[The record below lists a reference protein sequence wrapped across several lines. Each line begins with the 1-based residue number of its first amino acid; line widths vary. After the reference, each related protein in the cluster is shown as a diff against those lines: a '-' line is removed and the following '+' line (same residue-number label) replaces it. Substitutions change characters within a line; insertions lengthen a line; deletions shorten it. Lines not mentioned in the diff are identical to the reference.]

1 MKFTMIRRIAALG
14 LILVLAAGIPI
25 QASSASTEKV
35 TEDAASTKSLQ
46 EAQDEKAQLE
56 KALKEAQSTI
66 EDLRDSKGDIESKV
80 TELNQQ
86 LIDISARI
94 TDLENQLTAK
104 SEDIQETKD
113 ELAGAKERE
122 AQQYADMKV
131 RIQFMYENGQTS
143 YLEALLSSRNISEFL
158 NSADYIAQIQSY
170 DRQKLTE
177 YQDTVESIVNLEAQ
191 LEQEYTDLEALK
203 STVESNKATV
213 AAMMRQKESELAD
226 ISGDIEDAQSDAD
239 YYAAEIQAQEE
250 LIAAIKRAEAEKA
263 AAGVEEHP
271 YTGGAFRWP
280 CPSSTRVT
288 SDYGT
293 RVSPMSGASSNH
305 KGIDIGASA
314 GADIIAAADGTVTA
328 ASYSSAAGNY
338 VMIDHGGGLYTVYM
352 HASSLLVSPGQ
363 TVSAGDVIA
372 KVGSTGIS
380 TGSHLHFRRLFKW
393 KLRQPVELPGRLMEK
408 VHVGIDRNSLS
419 LDREFLHILLRIAY
433 RNEGNYGRTKRK
445 YAKRHD
451 RK

>member
-1 MKFTMIRRIAALG
+1 MKFTMIRRITALG

-177 YQDTVESIVNLEAQ
+177 YQDTVESIVYLEAQ
-191 LEQEYTDLEALK
+191 LEQAYTDLEALK

-380 TGSHLHFRRLFKW
+380 TGSHLHFG
-393 KLRQPVELPGRLMEK
+393 V
-408 VHVGIDRNSLS
+408 SLNGS
-419 LDREFLHILLRIAY
+419 YVSPWSYL
-433 RNEGNYGRTKRK
+433 GG
-445 YAKRHD
+445 
-451 RK
+451 

>member
-1 MKFTMIRRIAALG
+1 MKFTMIRRITALG

-35 TEDAASTKSLQ
+35 TEDAAPTKSLQ

-170 DRQKLTE
+170 DRQKLTK

-380 TGSHLHFRRLFKW
+380 TGSHLHFG
-393 KLRQPVELPGRLMEK
+393 V
-408 VHVGIDRNSLS
+408 SLNGS
-419 LDREFLHILLRIAY
+419 YVSPWSYL
-433 RNEGNYGRTKRK
+433 GG
-445 YAKRHD
+445 
-451 RK
+451 

>member
-1 MKFTMIRRIAALG
+1 MKFTMIRRITALG

-25 QASSASTEKV
+25 QASSASAEKV
-35 TEDAASTKSLQ
+35 TEDDASTKSLQ

-56 KALKEAQSTI
+56 KALKEAQGTI
-66 EDLRDSKGDIESKV
+66 EDLKDSKGDIESKV

-380 TGSHLHFRRLFKW
+380 TGSHLHFG
-393 KLRQPVELPGRLMEK
+393 V
-408 VHVGIDRNSLS
+408 SLNGS
-419 LDREFLHILLRIAY
+419 YVSPWSYL
-433 RNEGNYGRTKRK
+433 GG
-445 YAKRHD
+445 
-451 RK
+451 

>member
-1 MKFTMIRRIAALG
+1 MIRRIAALG

-56 KALKEAQSTI
+56 KALKEAQGTI
-66 EDLRDSKGDIESKV
+66 EDLKDSKGDIESKV

-250 LIAAIKRAEAEKA
+250 LIAAIKRVEAEKA

-380 TGSHLHFRRLFKW
+380 TGSHLHFG
-393 KLRQPVELPGRLMEK
+393 V
-408 VHVGIDRNSLS
+408 SLNGS
-419 LDREFLHILLRIAY
+419 YVSPWSYL
-433 RNEGNYGRTKRK
+433 GG
-445 YAKRHD
+445 
-451 RK
+451 

>member
-1 MKFTMIRRIAALG
+1 MKFTMIRRITALG

-177 YQDTVESIVNLEAQ
+177 YQDTVESIVNLEVQ

-380 TGSHLHFRRLFKW
+380 TGSHLHFG
-393 KLRQPVELPGRLMEK
+393 V
-408 VHVGIDRNSLS
+408 SLNGS
-419 LDREFLHILLRIAY
+419 YVSPWSYL
-433 RNEGNYGRTKRK
+433 GG
-445 YAKRHD
+445 
-451 RK
+451 

>member
-1 MKFTMIRRIAALG
+1 MKFTMIRRITALV
-14 LILVLAAGIPI
+14 LILVLAAGISI

-56 KALKEAQSTI
+56 KAIKEAQSTI

-380 TGSHLHFRRLFKW
+380 TGSHLHFG
-393 KLRQPVELPGRLMEK
+393 V
-408 VHVGIDRNSLS
+408 SLNGS
-419 LDREFLHILLRIAY
+419 YVSPWSYL
-433 RNEGNYGRTKRK
+433 GG
-445 YAKRHD
+445 
-451 RK
+451 

>member
-1 MKFTMIRRIAALG
+1 MKFTMIRRITALG
-14 LILVLAAGIPI
+14 LVLVLAAGIPI

-66 EDLRDSKGDIESKV
+66 EDLKDSKGDIESKV

-158 NSADYIAQIQSY
+158 NSADYIAQIQNY

-380 TGSHLHFRRLFKW
+380 TGSHLHFG
-393 KLRQPVELPGRLMEK
+393 V
-408 VHVGIDRNSLS
+408 SLNGS
-419 LDREFLHILLRIAY
+419 YVSPWSYL
-433 RNEGNYGRTKRK
+433 GG
-445 YAKRHD
+445 
-451 RK
+451 

>member
-66 EDLRDSKGDIESKV
+66 EDLKDSKGDIESKV

-203 STVESNKATV
+203 STVESTKATV
-213 AAMMRQKESELAD
+213 AALMRQKESELAD

-380 TGSHLHFRRLFKW
+380 TGSHLHFG
-393 KLRQPVELPGRLMEK
+393 V
-408 VHVGIDRNSLS
+408 SLNGS
-419 LDREFLHILLRIAY
+419 YVSPWSYL
-433 RNEGNYGRTKRK
+433 GG
-445 YAKRHD
+445 
-451 RK
+451 

>member
-1 MKFTMIRRIAALG
+1 MKFTMIRRITALG

-56 KALKEAQSTI
+56 KALKEAQGTI
-66 EDLRDSKGDIESKV
+66 EDLKDSKGDIESKV

-380 TGSHLHFRRLFKW
+380 TGCHLHFG
-393 KLRQPVELPGRLMEK
+393 V
-408 VHVGIDRNSLS
+408 SLNGS
-419 LDREFLHILLRIAY
+419 YVSPWSYL
-433 RNEGNYGRTKRK
+433 GG
-445 YAKRHD
+445 
-451 RK
+451 

>member
-1 MKFTMIRRIAALG
+1 MKFTMIRRITALG

-271 YTGGAFRWP
+271 YTGGAFRCP

-288 SDYGT
+288 SNYGT

-380 TGSHLHFRRLFKW
+380 TGSHLHFG
-393 KLRQPVELPGRLMEK
+393 V
-408 VHVGIDRNSLS
+408 SLNGS
-419 LDREFLHILLRIAY
+419 YVSPWSYL
-433 RNEGNYGRTKRK
+433 GG
-445 YAKRHD
+445 
-451 RK
+451 

>member
-1 MKFTMIRRIAALG
+1 MKFTMIRRITALG

-25 QASSASTEKV
+25 QASSAASEKATEN
-35 TEDAASTKSLQ
+35 AASTKSLQ

-66 EDLRDSKGDIESKV
+66 EDLKDSKGDIESKV

-86 LIDISARI
+86 LMDISARI

-305 KGIDIGASA
+305 KGIDIGASS

-380 TGSHLHFRRLFKW
+380 TGSHLHFG
-393 KLRQPVELPGRLMEK
+393 V
-408 VHVGIDRNSLS
+408 SLNGS
-419 LDREFLHILLRIAY
+419 YVSPWSYL
-433 RNEGNYGRTKRK
+433 GG
-445 YAKRHD
+445 
-451 RK
+451 

>member
-1 MKFTMIRRIAALG
+1 MKFTMIRRITALG
-14 LILVLAAGIPI
+14 LMLVLAAGIPI

-66 EDLRDSKGDIESKV
+66 EDLKDSKGDIESKV

-271 YTGGAFRWP
+271 YAGGAFRWP

-380 TGSHLHFRRLFKW
+380 TGSHLHFG
-393 KLRQPVELPGRLMEK
+393 V
-408 VHVGIDRNSLS
+408 SLNGS
-419 LDREFLHILLRIAY
+419 YVSPWSYL
-433 RNEGNYGRTKRK
+433 GG
-445 YAKRHD
+445 
-451 RK
+451 

>member
-1 MKFTMIRRIAALG
+1 MKFTMIRRITALG

-56 KALKEAQSTI
+56 KALKEAQGTI
-66 EDLRDSKGDIESKV
+66 EDLKDSKGDIESKV

-226 ISGDIEDAQSDAD
+226 ITGDIEDAQSDAD

-380 TGSHLHFRRLFKW
+380 TGSHLHFG
-393 KLRQPVELPGRLMEK
+393 V
-408 VHVGIDRNSLS
+408 SLNGS
-419 LDREFLHILLRIAY
+419 YVSPWSYL
-433 RNEGNYGRTKRK
+433 GG
-445 YAKRHD
+445 
-451 RK
+451 

>member
-1 MKFTMIRRIAALG
+1 MIRRITALG

-35 TEDAASTKSLQ
+35 TEDAAPTKSLQ

-305 KGIDIGASA
+305 KGIDIGASS

-380 TGSHLHFRRLFKW
+380 TGSHLHFG
-393 KLRQPVELPGRLMEK
+393 V
-408 VHVGIDRNSLS
+408 SLNGS
-419 LDREFLHILLRIAY
+419 YVSPWSYL
-433 RNEGNYGRTKRK
+433 GG
-445 YAKRHD
+445 
-451 RK
+451 

>member
-1 MKFTMIRRIAALG
+1 MKFTMIRRITALG

-288 SDYGT
+288 SNYGT

-363 TVSAGDVIA
+363 TVSAGDVIE

-380 TGSHLHFRRLFKW
+380 TGSHLHFG
-393 KLRQPVELPGRLMEK
+393 V
-408 VHVGIDRNSLS
+408 SLNGS
-419 LDREFLHILLRIAY
+419 YVSPWSYL
-433 RNEGNYGRTKRK
+433 GG
-445 YAKRHD
+445 
-451 RK
+451 

>member
-1 MKFTMIRRIAALG
+1 MKFTMIRRITALG

-56 KALKEAQSTI
+56 KALKEAQGTI
-66 EDLRDSKGDIESKV
+66 EDLKDSKGDIESKV

-104 SEDIQETKD
+104 SEDIQETKA

-380 TGSHLHFRRLFKW
+380 TGSHLHFG
-393 KLRQPVELPGRLMEK
+393 V
-408 VHVGIDRNSLS
+408 SLNGS
-419 LDREFLHILLRIAY
+419 YVSPWSYL
-433 RNEGNYGRTKRK
+433 GG
-445 YAKRHD
+445 
-451 RK
+451 

>member
-1 MKFTMIRRIAALG
+1 MKFTMIRRITALG

-25 QASSASTEKV
+25 QASSAATEKV
-35 TEDAASTKSLQ
+35 TEDDASTKSLQ

-56 KALKEAQSTI
+56 KALKEAQGTI
-66 EDLRDSKGDIESKV
+66 EDLKDSKGDIESKV

-380 TGSHLHFRRLFKW
+380 TGSHLHFG
-393 KLRQPVELPGRLMEK
+393 V
-408 VHVGIDRNSLS
+408 SLNGS
-419 LDREFLHILLRIAY
+419 YVSPWSYL
-433 RNEGNYGRTKRK
+433 GG
-445 YAKRHD
+445 
-451 RK
+451 

>member
-1 MKFTMIRRIAALG
+1 MKFTMIRRITALG
-14 LILVLAAGIPI
+14 LILVLAACIPI

-35 TEDAASTKSLQ
+35 TEDDASTKSLQ

-56 KALKEAQSTI
+56 KALKEAQGTI
-66 EDLRDSKGDIESKV
+66 EDLKDSKGDIESKV

-380 TGSHLHFRRLFKW
+380 TGSHLHFG
-393 KLRQPVELPGRLMEK
+393 V
-408 VHVGIDRNSLS
+408 SLNGS
-419 LDREFLHILLRIAY
+419 YVSPWSYL
-433 RNEGNYGRTKRK
+433 GG
-445 YAKRHD
+445 
-451 RK
+451 

>member
-1 MKFTMIRRIAALG
+1 MIRRITALG

-35 TEDAASTKSLQ
+35 TEDDASTKSLQ

-56 KALKEAQSTI
+56 KALKEAQGTI
-66 EDLRDSKGDIESKV
+66 EDLKDSKGDIESKV

-226 ISGDIEDAQSDAD
+226 ISGDIADAQSDAD

-380 TGSHLHFRRLFKW
+380 TGSHLHFG
-393 KLRQPVELPGRLMEK
+393 V
-408 VHVGIDRNSLS
+408 SLNGS
-419 LDREFLHILLRIAY
+419 YVSPWSYL
-433 RNEGNYGRTKRK
+433 GG
-445 YAKRHD
+445 
-451 RK
+451 

>member
-1 MKFTMIRRIAALG
+1 MKFTMIRRIIALG

-56 KALKEAQSTI
+56 KALKEAQGTI
-66 EDLRDSKGDIESKV
+66 EDLKDSKGDIESKV

-288 SDYGT
+288 SNYGT

-380 TGSHLHFRRLFKW
+380 TGSHLHFG
-393 KLRQPVELPGRLMEK
+393 V
-408 VHVGIDRNSLS
+408 SLNGS
-419 LDREFLHILLRIAY
+419 YVSPWSYL
-433 RNEGNYGRTKRK
+433 GG
-445 YAKRHD
+445 
-451 RK
+451 

>member
-1 MKFTMIRRIAALG
+1 MIRRITALV
-14 LILVLAAGIPI
+14 LILVLAAGISI

-66 EDLRDSKGDIESKV
+66 EDLKDSKGDIESKV

-338 VMIDHGGGLYTVYM
+338 VMVDHGGGLYTVYM

-380 TGSHLHFRRLFKW
+380 TGSHLHFG
-393 KLRQPVELPGRLMEK
+393 V
-408 VHVGIDRNSLS
+408 SLNGS
-419 LDREFLHILLRIAY
+419 YVSPWSYL
-433 RNEGNYGRTKRK
+433 GG
-445 YAKRHD
+445 
-451 RK
+451 

>member
-1 MKFTMIRRIAALG
+1 MPWLSEAMIRRITALG

-56 KALKEAQSTI
+56 KALKEAQGTI
-66 EDLRDSKGDIESKV
+66 EDLKDSKGDIESKV

-380 TGSHLHFRRLFKW
+380 TGSHLHFG
-393 KLRQPVELPGRLMEK
+393 V
-408 VHVGIDRNSLS
+408 SLNGS
-419 LDREFLHILLRIAY
+419 YVSPWSYL
-433 RNEGNYGRTKRK
+433 GG
-445 YAKRHD
+445 
-451 RK
+451 

>member
-1 MKFTMIRRIAALG
+1 MIRRITALG

-35 TEDAASTKSLQ
+35 TEDDASTKSLQ

-56 KALKEAQSTI
+56 KALKEAQGTI
-66 EDLRDSKGDIESKV
+66 EDLKDSKGDIESKV

-158 NSADYIAQIQSY
+158 NSEDYIAQIQSY

-380 TGSHLHFRRLFKW
+380 TGSHLHFG
-393 KLRQPVELPGRLMEK
+393 V
-408 VHVGIDRNSLS
+408 SLNGS
-419 LDREFLHILLRIAY
+419 YVSPWSYL
-433 RNEGNYGRTKRK
+433 GG
-445 YAKRHD
+445 
-451 RK
+451 

>member
-1 MKFTMIRRIAALG
+1 MIRRITALG

-338 VMIDHGGGLYTVYM
+338 VMIDHGGGLYTC
-352 HASSLLVSPGQ
+352 LLYTSP
-363 TVSAGDVIA
+363 SPRD
-372 KVGSTGIS
+372 S
-380 TGSHLHFRRLFKW
+380 
-393 KLRQPVELPGRLMEK
+393 
-408 VHVGIDRNSLS
+408 
-419 LDREFLHILLRIAY
+419 
-433 RNEGNYGRTKRK
+433 
-445 YAKRHD
+445 
-451 RK
+451 

>member
-1 MKFTMIRRIAALG
+1 MKFTMIRRITALV
-14 LILVLAAGIPI
+14 LILVLAAGISI

-66 EDLRDSKGDIESKV
+66 EDLKDSKGDIESKV

-380 TGSHLHFRRLFKW
+380 TGSHLHFG
-393 KLRQPVELPGRLMEK
+393 V
-408 VHVGIDRNSLS
+408 SLNGS
-419 LDREFLHILLRIAY
+419 YVSPWSYL
-433 RNEGNYGRTKRK
+433 GG
-445 YAKRHD
+445 
-451 RK
+451 

>member
-1 MKFTMIRRIAALG
+1 MKFTMIRRITALG

-35 TEDAASTKSLQ
+35 TEDAAPTKSLQ

-122 AQQYADMKV
+122 AQQYTDMKV

-380 TGSHLHFRRLFKW
+380 TGSHLHFG
-393 KLRQPVELPGRLMEK
+393 V
-408 VHVGIDRNSLS
+408 SLNGS
-419 LDREFLHILLRIAY
+419 YVSPWSYL
-433 RNEGNYGRTKRK
+433 GG
-445 YAKRHD
+445 
-451 RK
+451 

>member
-1 MKFTMIRRIAALG
+1 MIRRIAALG

-56 KALKEAQSTI
+56 KALKEAQGTI

-380 TGSHLHFRRLFKW
+380 TGSHLHFG
-393 KLRQPVELPGRLMEK
+393 V
-408 VHVGIDRNSLS
+408 SLNGS
-419 LDREFLHILLRIAY
+419 YVSPWSYL
-433 RNEGNYGRTKRK
+433 GG
-445 YAKRHD
+445 
-451 RK
+451 

>member
-1 MKFTMIRRIAALG
+1 MKFTMIRRITALG

-66 EDLRDSKGDIESKV
+66 EDLKDSKGDIESKV

-203 STVESNKATV
+203 STVDSNKATV

-380 TGSHLHFRRLFKW
+380 TGSHLHFG
-393 KLRQPVELPGRLMEK
+393 V
-408 VHVGIDRNSLS
+408 SLNGS
-419 LDREFLHILLRIAY
+419 YVSPWSYL
-433 RNEGNYGRTKRK
+433 GG
-445 YAKRHD
+445 
-451 RK
+451 

>member
-1 MKFTMIRRIAALG
+1 MKFTMIRRITALV

-66 EDLRDSKGDIESKV
+66 EDLKDSKGDIESKV

-338 VMIDHGGGLYTVYM
+338 VMIDHGGGIIPAGIARTDRVGGRCDRKSRKYR
-352 HASSLLVSPGQ
+352 HFNRKP
-363 TVSAGDVIA
+363 SA
-372 KVGSTGIS
+372 
-380 TGSHLHFRRLFKW
+380 FRRLFKW

>member
-1 MKFTMIRRIAALG
+1 MKFTMIRRITALG
-14 LILVLAAGIPI
+14 LVLVLAAGIPI
-25 QASSASTEKV
+25 QAAPAATEKA

-56 KALKEAQSTI
+56 KALKEAQGTI
-66 EDLRDSKGDIESKV
+66 EDLKDSKGDIESKV

-86 LIDISARI
+86 LMDISARI

-122 AQQYADMKV
+122 AQQYTDMKV

-305 KGIDIGASA
+305 KGIDIGASS

-380 TGSHLHFRRLFKW
+380 TGSHLHFG
-393 KLRQPVELPGRLMEK
+393 V
-408 VHVGIDRNSLS
+408 SLNGS
-419 LDREFLHILLRIAY
+419 YVSPWSYL
-433 RNEGNYGRTKRK
+433 GG
-445 YAKRHD
+445 
-451 RK
+451 